1 MDGMQT
7 LPAEEVLDLPTAKA
21 LQQGINKVHVHS
33 LHIDYMY
40 IYNFINPFLRNNP
53 IL

>member
-33 LHIDYMY
+33 LHTDYMY
-40 IYNFINPFLRNNP
+40 ILFCRDPYCSLV
-53 IL
+53 